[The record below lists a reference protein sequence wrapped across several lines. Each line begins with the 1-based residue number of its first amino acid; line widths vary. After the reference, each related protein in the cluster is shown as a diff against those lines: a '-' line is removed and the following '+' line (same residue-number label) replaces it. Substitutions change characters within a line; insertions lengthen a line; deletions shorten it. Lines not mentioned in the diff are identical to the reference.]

1 MKIIKII
8 KLIFLIIIIILV
20 YLIYNLN
27 NYKDI
32 TYLSLSDNN
41 SYIKDKYGGLT
52 YNYQEYLKIYLKNK
66 NKLNKYY
73 SYSKNDLT
81 INDLINDIKLNK
93 KINKI
98 GIKSILRESK
108 IVTLNIGNN
117 DLVIENNINGPYLK
131 EKTVNSVFKKYKKL
145 LKEIHKYNS
154 KIYVVS
160 NKNKYKDLTDKL
172 NDKIKAYLKN
182 KEDIFIEEENEEKI
196 FNKIK
201 LYTEEEK

>member
-41 SYIKDKYGGLT
+41 SNIKDEYGGLT

-98 GIKSILRESK
+98 GIKSILRESE

-182 KEDIFIEEENEEKI
+182 NDDIFIEEENEEKI

-201 LYTEEEK
+201 LYTEKEK

>member
-41 SYIKDKYGGLT
+41 SNIKDEYGGLT

-98 GIKSILRESK
+98 GIKSILRESE

-182 KEDIFIEEENEEKI
+182 NDDIFIEEENEEKI

-201 LYTEEEK
+201 LYTKKEK